1 MTHPAH
7 TPASQHTRLPPA
19 GATGRALR
27 ARTEPMTVR
36 PLRDRRYVVETEGGT
51 YVVDLDRR
59 TCTCPD
65 HAIRGS
71 RCKHLRR
78 VAIEVT
84 ERHVPAPGE
93 RPAVCAVC
101 GRETFV
107 PFDATGAQLCERH
120 VRRPGDVAVDRER
133 GATLLVVGVTTAR
146 ADAVETHEGRLV
158 ADYESNRH
166 YGSHEPVVDAVYL
179 EDDEPRKRY
188 RFPASRLRPRR
199 GADETRPEPR
209 RGRALPAEDEADV
222 ASEHGGDARRTP
234 RREGGTPI
242 GVGSTA

>member
-1 MTHPAH
+1 
-7 TPASQHTRLPPA
+7 
-19 GATGRALR
+19 
-27 ARTEPMTVR
+27 MTVR

-84 ERHVPAPGE
+84 ERRVPGPDE

-107 PFDATGAQLCERH
+107 PFDSTGAQLCDRH
-120 VRRPGDVAVDRER
+120 AHRPGDVVTDRET
-133 GATLLVVGVTTAR
+133 GSALLVVGVTTDR
-146 ADAVETHEGRLV
+146 ADAVETREGRLV

-166 YGSHEPVVDAVYL
+166 YGGHEPVVDAVYL
-179 EDDEPRKRY
+179 EDREPRRRY
-188 RFPASRLRPRR
+188 QFPASRLRSVSEDDDAGPQ
-199 GADETRPEPR
+199 AR
-209 RGRALPAEDEADV
+209 RGRVLPTGGETDETSGATGESERDASDV
-222 ASEHGGDARRTP
+222 QATP
-234 RREGGTPI
+234 QYEGEPTTGFES
-242 GVGSTA
+242 VA